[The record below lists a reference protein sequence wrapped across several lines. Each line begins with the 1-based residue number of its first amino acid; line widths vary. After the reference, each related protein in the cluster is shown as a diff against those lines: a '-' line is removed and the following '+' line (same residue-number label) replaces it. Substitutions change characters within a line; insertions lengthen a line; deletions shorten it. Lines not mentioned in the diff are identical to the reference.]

1 MAQDKL
7 TFLLDKYAADE
18 KALRKIDE
26 YVITKLPRLLSIFLK
41 KEMRKEIL
49 ECESEKYISAFFT
62 DPSTQFYY
70 IPVSNTFVQYDGRHY
85 QVLNEDII
93 WHTILSD
100 ITAKVVLLDWKYLVK
115 TKILKGIKERVLF
128 SAIPES
134 ETIQSVIGFL
144 TPGYFTSK
152 EETKYFL
159 TCLGDN
165 ILKRAQRPIQ
175 LTMPS
180 AKGFVDS
187 IQQQAQYIFTHSITI
202 NDSFRISCGTT
213 ISRATKERRLIRI
226 NIAEE
231 LNEYWHNFLNTSI
244 LDLIVVSCHYSIRFG
259 GSENYIQTHCHN
271 SDVQDY
277 TLYLKNKSND
287 ALIIDFINAYI
298 VKGGEQSDT
307 SMNWK
312 DLYFL
317 WNEYLKTFHYP
328 QLMTRAKWEDTLVKH
343 LVYDSGL
350 GKFPNISSKYLQY
363 VRIFNLFWKETI
375 TDASNTLF
383 EISEITILYNDWLK
397 CRQPG
402 EKFLSEKKIHSVI
415 RYFLPQYYIDNS
427 KYIPNIE
434 CSLWNKNQDIEETL
448 QYLKETQKLGI
459 GKKLLSFYK
468 LYKLYCEFAKQ
479 KPFKYIAS
487 KKYFEN
493 ILRTT
498 IPKECLSG
506 DAVLA
511 DYWKL

>member
-1 MAQDKL
+1 MAQDQL
-7 TFLLDKYAADE
+7 TFLLNKYKDDE

-26 YVITKLPRLLSIFLK
+26 YMINKLPRLLSIFLE
-41 KEMRKEIL
+41 KEMRKENL
-49 ECESEKYISAFFT
+49 ECEMEKYISAFFT
-62 DPSTQFYY
+62 DPNTQFYY
-70 IPVSNTFVQYDGRHY
+70 IPVSNRFVQYDGRHY

-100 ITAKVVLLDWKYLVK
+100 ITAKGALLDWKYLVK
-115 TKILKGIKERVLF
+115 TKIVKAIKERALF

-165 ILKRAQRPIQ
+165 ILRRPQRPIQ
-175 LTMPS
+175 LTTSS
-180 AKGFVDS
+180 AKGFIDS
-187 IQQQAQYIFTHSITI
+187 IQLQAQYIFTHSITI
-202 NDSFRISCGTT
+202 NDSFRISYGNYNKT
-213 ISRATKERRLIRI
+213 TKEHRLVRI

-244 LDLIVVSCHYSIRFG
+244 LDLMVVSCHYSTRFG

-277 TLYLKNKSND
+277 TLYLKNKTNN
-287 ALIIDFINAYI
+287 AIIIDFINAYI
-298 VKGGEQSDT
+298 VKGSDQSDT

-328 QLMTRAKWEDTLVKH
+328 QLMIRAKWEETLVKH
-343 LVYDSGL
+343 IVYDSKL

-375 TDASNTLF
+375 TDAENTQF

-397 CRQPG
+397 SRQPG

-415 RYFLPQYYIDNS
+415 RYFLPQYNIDNS

-434 CSLWNKNQDIEETL
+434 CSLWNKNQDIKETL
-448 QYLKETQKLGI
+448 QYLKFPSILAI
-459 GKKLLSFYK
+459 GAKRLSFYK
-468 LYKLYCEFAKQ
+468 LYKLYCEYAKK

-498 IPKECLSG
+498 IPKEYLSG

>member
-1 MAQDKL
+1 MAQKQL
-7 TFLLDKYAADE
+7 TFLLDKYKDNE

-26 YVITKLPRLLSIFLK
+26 YMTTKLPQHLSIYLG
-41 KEMRKEIL
+41 KELRKEIL
-49 ECESEKYISAFFT
+49 EIEMEKYINAFFT
-62 DPSTQFYY
+62 EPATQFYF
-70 IPVSNTFVQYDGRHY
+70 IPVSNTFVQYDGKHY

-100 ITAKVVLLDWKYLVK
+100 ITAKGVLLDWKYLVK

-165 ILKRAQRPIQ
+165 ILKRSSRTIQ
-175 LTMPS
+175 LTTPS
-180 AKGFVDS
+180 AIGFVDS
-187 IQQQAQYIFTHSITI
+187 IQQQAQYIFTKTITI
-202 NDSFRISCGTT
+202 NDSFCISHSNKTT
-213 ISRATKERRLIRI
+213 KQRRLVRI

-231 LNEYWHNFLNTSI
+231 LNEYWHNFLKTSI
-244 LDLIVVSCHYSIRFG
+244 LDLLVVSCHYSTRFG

-287 ALIIDFINAYI
+287 SLITDFINAYI
-298 VKGGEQSDT
+298 VKGDEYSDT
-307 SMNWK
+307 SMTWE
-312 DLYFL
+312 DLFFL

-328 QLMTRAKWEDTLVKH
+328 QLMPRAKWEETLVRH
-343 LVYDSGL
+343 LICDSSL
-350 GKFPNISSKYLQY
+350 VKFPNISSKYLQY
-363 VRIFNLFWKETI
+363 VRIFDLFWRETI

-383 EISEITILYNDWLK
+383 EIGEVTMLYNDWLMR
-397 CRQPG
+397 RQPG
-402 EKFLSEKKIHSVI
+402 EKFLSEKKILSVI
-415 RYFLPQYYIDNS
+415 QYFYPDYNISNS
-427 KYIPNIE
+427 KYIPNIK
-434 CSLWNKNQDIEETL
+434 CLLWDKNQDIEETL
-448 QYLKETQKLGI
+448 QYLKGE
-459 GKKLLSFYK
+459 KKHVSSRKILSFYR
-468 LYKLYCEFAKQ
+468 LYELYCDYAKE
-479 KPFKYIAS
+479 KPLKYIAS

-493 ILRTT
+493 SLRTT
-498 IPKECLSG
+498 IPKDYLSG